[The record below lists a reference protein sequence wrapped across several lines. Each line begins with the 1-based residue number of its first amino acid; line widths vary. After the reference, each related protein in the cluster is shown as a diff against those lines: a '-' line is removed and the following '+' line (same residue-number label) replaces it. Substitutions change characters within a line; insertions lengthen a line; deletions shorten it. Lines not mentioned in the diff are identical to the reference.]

1 LGKRIAILLVAILLV
16 LLGRGLFYYR
26 GFYIAPPS
34 EMPSYE
40 YIVAPLEPS
49 TEYSDVYERGEGTV
63 LLDLAHDN
71 AFDVEELNVLTRRL
85 ISRGLTIELLST
97 ENDLEEELSEANAF
111 IIVCPQEKF
120 SKEERET
127 INAFVNNGGKLLLI
141 ADPTRPRRINSISLK
156 FDLIFEPDYL
166 YNLEENDAN
175 FRNIFITEFEESEV
189 TQGLEKIA
197 LYTAG
202 SITSANITG
211 SIAFVD
217 QNTFSSLIETR
228 KELSPMALA
237 SESKVLAV
245 YDLTFITEPYN
256 GILDNNKLI
265 SNIANWLASPAEEEE
280 EVEEEEV
287 EEEPEEE
294 VVE

>member
-1 LGKRIAILLVAILLV
+1 
-16 LLGRGLFYYR
+16 
-26 GFYIAPPS
+26 
-34 EMPSYE
+34 MPSYE
-40 YIVAPLEPS
+40 QIVAPLEPS

-71 AFDVEELNVLTRRL
+71 AFDIEELDVLISRL
-85 ISRGLTIELLST
+85 ISRNMTVEFLSA
-97 ENDLEEELSEANAF
+97 EDGLEEELSEAGAF
-111 IIVCPQEKF
+111 IIVCPQGEF
-120 SKEERET
+120 TKEERET
-127 INAFVNNGGKLLLI
+127 VEAFVNNGGKLLLI
-141 ADPTRPRRINSISLK
+141 ADPTRPSRINSISLK

-245 YDLTFITEPYN
+245 YDLTFVTEPYN

-280 EVEEEEV
+280 VEEEEE

-294 VVE
+294 VAE

>member
-1 LGKRIAILLVAILLV
+1 MGKRIAILFIGILLV

-40 YIVAPLEPS
+40 QIVAPLEPS

-71 AFDVEELNVLTRRL
+71 AFDIEELDVLIARL
-85 ISRGLTIELLST
+85 ISRNMTVEFLSA
-97 ENDLEEELSEANAF
+97 EDGLEEELSEAGAF
-111 IIVCPQEKF
+111 IIVCPQGEF
-120 SKEERET
+120 TKEERET
-127 INAFVNNGGKLLLI
+127 VEAFVNNGGKLLLV
-141 ADPTRPRRINSISLK
+141 ADPTRPSRINSISLK
-156 FDLIFEPDYL
+156 YDLIFEPDYL

-175 FRNIFITEFEESEV
+175 FRNIFIAEFEESEV

-202 SITSANITG
+202 SITSANCT
-211 SIAFVD
+211 AFVD

-228 KELSPMALA
+228 KELSPMALT
-237 SESKVLAV
+237 SESKVLAI

-256 GILDNNKLI
+256 GILDNNQLI
-265 SNIANWLASPAEEEE
+265 SNIASWLASPAEEEE
-280 EVEEEEV
+280 VAE
-287 EEEPEEE
+287 
-294 VVE
+294 